1 MNLRSHRH
9 LKQAKSG
16 YTKMKKYSKYD
27 NTTVRITCDNGDV
40 FTGAC
45 AWFPWEYGQSEFGV
59 EEEGLQIGEYI
70 FFERNIRKLELLRP
84 EACIPVRDW
93 PEAKEEIALWFH
105 ERWHIPLEAYRESIL
120 DCLGRETGVPQWYVV
135 VRGSRIIAG
144 CGVIEN
150 DFHERK
156 DLTPNVCAV
165 YVDEAYRNQG
175 IAGFL
180 LQNACDDMAAMGVDT
195 LYLLTDHT
203 GFYERYGWQFLCM
216 VRGNDGALSRMYVHH
231 AKPE

>member
-1 MNLRSHRH
+1 
-9 LKQAKSG
+9 
-16 YTKMKKYSKYD
+16 MKKRSDYQQYH
-27 NTTVRITCDNGDV
+27 NTTVRIVCESGDT

-45 AWFPWEYGQSEFGV
+45 EWDDPEYNLGEYGV
-59 EEEGLQIGEYI
+59 AEESLRIGEDI
-70 FFERNIRKLELLRP
+70 CFASDIRSVELLRP

-105 ERWHIPLEAYRESIL
+105 ERWHIPLEAYRESITA
-120 DCLGRETGVPQWYVV
+120 CLGEETGVPQWYVV
-135 VRGSRIIAG
+135 VRGNRIIAG

-165 YVDEAYRNQG
+165 YVDEAYRNRG

-180 LQNACDDMAAMGVDT
+180 LQYVCGDMAAMGVDT

-203 GFYERYGWQFLCM
+203 GFYERYGWRFLCM
-216 VRGNDGALSRMYVHH
+216 VRGSDGAPSRMYMHR
-231 AKPE
+231 AAPEED